1 MKSATLTTLLH
12 ACLLMLL
19 SLDGSLGAQ
28 GTPRPPG
35 SMAYQ
40 GYLVGLDGVPL
51 GQAAPKAHDLVFR
64 IYDAETGGTLLWAE
78 EQTAAFDKGYFGVQL
93 GEGAAVTGFTN
104 PSAGI
109 SDVFVGTAGNNR
121 WVELTVKGLRPGG
134 GNLTVT
140 PRVRLLSAPYAYLAQ
155 AASRLVDANRN
166 ELLSVSGNNLVASTT
181 VTIPSIAVPT
191 VVVGN
196 LTISN
201 SLSVLGS
208 GGGRMVRTPD
218 GALRVV
224 AGRHRWTNGYPN
236 PAAGAQFLVEPS
248 PGYSIVRTGV
258 GEYKVTFDTAFNS
271 IPSIV
276 ATALRP
282 VNGGL
287 ATAPNALAHVIQ
299 SNDTNV
305 AKKEFTVRVHSLNY
319 DSRNFFWLAKPIL
332 LDPASNEALMIHK
345 TFNANNGVELQ
356 TVYSPVSLQVDW
368 DFSFVATGG

>member
-12 ACLLMLL
+12 AFLLTLLALAGSML
-19 SLDGSLGAQ
+19 AQ
-28 GTPRPPG
+28 STPRPPG

-51 GQAAPKAHDLVFR
+51 GNAAPKAHDLVFR

-93 GEGAAVTGFTN
+93 GEGASVPGFTN

-134 GNLTVT
+134 ADLAVA

-155 AASRLVDANRN
+155 ATSRLVDANRN
-166 ELLSVSGNNLVASTT
+166 EILSVSANNLVASTT
-181 VTIPSIAVPT
+181 VTVPSISVPT
-191 VVVGN
+191 AVVGT

-201 SLSVLGS
+201 SLNVLGS

-236 PAAGAQFLVEPS
+236 PSAGGQFLAEPS
-248 PGYSIVRTGV
+248 AGYSIVRIGV

-299 SNDTNV
+299 STDTNV
-305 AKKEFTVRVHSLNY
+305 ARKEFTLRMHSLNY
-319 DSRNFFWLAKPIL
+319 ESKDFYWLAKPIL
-332 LDPASNEALMIHK
+332 LDVASNEAMMIYK
-345 TFNANNGVELQ
+345 TYNAHNGVELQ
-356 TVYSPVSLQVDW
+356 TVYSPVSVQVDW